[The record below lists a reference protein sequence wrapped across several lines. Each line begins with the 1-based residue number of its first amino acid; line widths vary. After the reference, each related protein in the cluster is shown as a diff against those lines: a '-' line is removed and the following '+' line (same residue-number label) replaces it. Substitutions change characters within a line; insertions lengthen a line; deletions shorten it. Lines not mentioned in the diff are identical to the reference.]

1 MNSFPEISQDVT
13 DQIISWRHD
22 LHRHPELGFEEKRT
36 SAEVARLLRE
46 FGLEVHEKVGTTGVV
61 GVLKAGD
68 GDRAIGLRADMDA
81 LSITELNSFDH
92 ASRHPGR
99 MHACGHDGHTAML
112 LGAAKLLANSRDFN
126 GTVVFIFQ
134 PAEEHGRGALAMME
148 DGLFERFPVE
158 AVYGIHNMPSLPTG
172 QIALRRGPIM
182 ACEDNFEIG
191 VLGKGGHAAMPHLSI
206 DPILVASEIVV
217 ALQSIVSRSLN
228 PLENGV
234 ISVTD
239 FAVEATRNVIP
250 ERVTLRGDTR
260 SFLPAVQDQIEA
272 SMARISEGISAA
284 YGATDSFSY
293 SREFA
298 STINTA
304 READIV
310 AAVAREVV
318 GEDNVQP
325 DCLPLMASEDFGFML
340 QRKPGCYL
348 FLGNGGDGPGGCG
361 LHSPHYDFNDDILQT
376 GVAFWLRLVR
386 SQLSR

>member
-1 MNSFPEISQDVT
+1 M
-13 DQIISWRHD
+13 
-22 LHRHPELGFEEKRT
+22 
-36 SAEVARLLRE
+36 
-46 FGLEVHEKVGTTGVV
+46 
-61 GVLKAGD
+61 
-68 GDRAIGLRADMDA
+68 
-81 LSITELNSFDH
+81 
-92 ASRHPGR
+92 
-99 MHACGHDGHTAML
+99 
-112 LGAAKLLANSRDFN
+112 
-126 GTVVFIFQ
+126 
-134 PAEEHGRGALAMME
+134 
-148 DGLFERFPVE
+148 
-158 AVYGIHNMPSLPTG
+158 
-172 QIALRRGPIM
+172 
-182 ACEDNFEIG
+182 
-191 VLGKGGHAAMPHLSI
+191 
-206 DPILVASEIVV
+206 
-217 ALQSIVSRSLN
+217 
-228 PLENGV
+228 
-234 ISVTD
+234 TD

-272 SMARISEGISAA
+272 SMARISDGISAA
-284 YGATDSFSY
+284 YGATASFSY

-304 READIV
+304 RESDIV